1 MIYPQ
6 EIAAMESIIAH
17 FQTQNYVML
26 LAPMQSGKTATYKL
40 TACEMLRQGS
50 VDRVVIFS
58 GNREKALHLQ
68 TADHGSFRRN
78 YREFLR
84 RTLSV
89 EQAEAE
95 EEKCKM
101 EVVWGPKLKKFVPK
115 PRTLYIWEES
125 HYAQSQ
131 GQQVDAFLQ
140 KCEIQATGEVPDGCF
155 VLSVSATPFSEL
167 SDNHHL
173 TQDKP
178 IVRLVPGERYL
189 SVKKM
194 WANRQIQNIPK
205 ADLKTKFPMLLGR
218 LRRYALVRVSNKNEA
233 TMIQMA
239 QAAGCNVKEHNMK
252 TDTNLGE
259 LLELAPTTPT
269 VIFIKGMCRMGQ
281 RINKTY
287 IDFCIES
294 STNTDTILQGLL
306 GRCCGYDGLE
316 TIKVYIVGLKVDEI
330 QRFIRLYDGELTVP
344 RKAAN
349 ITEGVIKVR
358 RPIIPMRL
366 PLDEDPEE
374 CEAREILGR
383 MDEIENHNTPEDTA
397 KIMPI
402 LRSICQA
409 RAKAR
414 SDRTPSEKELAKGWK
429 LHVSGEI
436 FCTGLPLIRDAYR
449 SRIATSEF
457 GSGGGA
463 SATKD
468 EVVVYIGMRTN
479 GLKVMYIA
487 MQIED
492 ELLAEQARIPVTTRK
507 EVFCQMTEAEESTPS
522 YTMTLKP
529 EVRTDAALL
538 EQSLHE
544 CMQHS
549 RSVALNAPTLI
560 KGPIILTES
569 VFQALNDMKPRFLA
583 KGFVLEDAVMRGR
596 KPSSL
601 GTDVRLASISWKI
614 VRATASTASTASTST
629 TSIGEEMLSEQ

>member
-1 MIYPQ
+1 
-6 EIAAMESIIAH
+6 MESILAH
-17 FQTQNYVML
+17 FQTQSYVML

-58 GNREKALHLQ
+58 GNREKALYLQ

-95 EEKCKM
+95 EEKCKI
-101 EVVWGPKLKKFVPK
+101 EVVWGPKLKNFVPK

-140 KCEIQATGEVPDGCF
+140 KCEIQATGEAPEGCF

-173 TQDKP
+173 TQAKP

-194 WANRQIQNIPK
+194 WENRQIQIIPK
-205 ADLKTKFPMLLGR
+205 ALLNTKIPMLFGR
-218 LRRYALVRVSNKNEA
+218 LRRYALVRASSKKQA
-233 TMIQMA
+233 AMIQMA
-239 QAAGCNVKEHNMK
+239 QASGCVVINYDMEH
-252 TDTNLGE
+252 DTNLVE
-259 LLELAPTTPT
+259 LLDHEPTTPT
-269 VIFIKGMCRMGQ
+269 VIFIKGKCRMGQ
-281 RINKTY
+281 RINKSY
-287 IDFCIES
+287 IDFCVES

-316 TIKVYIVGLKVDEI
+316 TIKVYIVGIKVDEI
-330 QRFIRLYDGELTVP
+330 KRFIRLYDGELTVP

-358 RPIIPMRL
+358 RAIIPMRL
-366 PLDEDPEE
+366 PLSEDQED
-374 CEAREILGR
+374 CEAREILYR
-383 MDEIENHNTPEDTA
+383 MGDIENDNTPEDTA

-409 RAKAR
+409 MAKAVGER
-414 SDRTPSEKELAKGWK
+414 SESEKSLAKGWK
-429 LHVSGEI
+429 LHLSGEI
-436 FCTGLPLIRDAYR
+436 WRVGLPLIRDAHR
-449 SRIATSEF
+449 SKIATSEF
-457 GSGGGA
+457 GSGGGV
-463 SATKD
+463 SSTKD
-468 EVVVYIGMRTN
+468 EVVVYIGMRSN

-487 MQIED
+487 MQIKD
-492 ELLAEQARIPVTTRK
+492 ELLAEQALIPVTTRK
-507 EVFCQMTEAEESTPS
+507 EVFCQMTEAESTPS

-538 EQSLHE
+538 ERSLNE
-544 CMQHS
+544 CMLNS
-549 RSVALNAPTLI
+549 RSVSLNAPTLI
-560 KGPIILTES
+560 KGPIILTQS
-569 VFQALNDMKPRFLA
+569 VFEALNDMKPRFLA

-614 VRATASTASTASTST
+614 VKATASTSTASTSTASTTTSTAT
-629 TSIGEEMLSEQ
+629 TSIGEEMLSDQ